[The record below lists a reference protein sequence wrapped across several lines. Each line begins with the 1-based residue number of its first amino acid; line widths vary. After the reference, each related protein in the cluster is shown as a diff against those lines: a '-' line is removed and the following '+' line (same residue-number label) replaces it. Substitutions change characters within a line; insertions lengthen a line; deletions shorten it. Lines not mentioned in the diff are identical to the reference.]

1 MLALFLP
8 PRGRA
13 QSAAEL
19 MVMLEDAADELL
31 RLQECAAGI
40 AEAPE
45 TTVFCPEQLRK
56 LRDVLERGREAIA
69 ARMVI
74 LGGPR
79 PGLRPASLSADR
91 RDRRKI
97 RPRALMRTY
106 GKCSHQLC
114 RVVQEARRISDATTA
129 AMLSEL
135 ILQMEKQ
142 LWLLDAPS
150 QQHAPATRRVVSF
163 FFSC

>member
-8 PRGRA
+8 PHGRA

-40 AEAPE
+40 AAAPE
-45 TTVFCPEQLRK
+45 TTVFCPQQLRV
-56 LRDVLERGREAIA
+56 LRDVLDGGREAIG
-69 ARMVI
+69 ARMEI
-74 LGGPR
+74 LGGH
-79 PGLRPASLSADR
+79 RPATNLSAGQR
-91 RDRRKI
+91 AQRKI
-97 RPRALMRTY
+97 RSRALMRAY

-114 RVVQEARRISDATTA
+114 RVQQEARRISDGTTA
-129 AMLSEL
+129 AMLSDL
-135 ILQMEKQ
+135 ILRMEKQ
-142 LWLLDAPS
+142 LWLLDAQS
-150 QQHAPATRRVVSF
+150 QQRAPATRRVVSF